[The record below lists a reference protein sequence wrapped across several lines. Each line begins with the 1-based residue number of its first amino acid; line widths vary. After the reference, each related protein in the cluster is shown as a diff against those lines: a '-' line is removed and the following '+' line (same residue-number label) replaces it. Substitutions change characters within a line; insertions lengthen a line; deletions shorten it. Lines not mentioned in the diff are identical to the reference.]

1 MATYRKRQALI
12 RYLDIPE
19 IRQST
24 LSHLDPPALGRRY
37 NEAAGEEN
45 EAIDDW
51 VLVSFEKQKTLEAQK
66 RKAKRM
72 AKQKAYRHRLK
83 NTASGA
89 KTMSLAHGSL
99 TRNCKRLAT
108 RQAILDIPEVRRS
121 TVSEMNFDQLNMNV
135 EGAAAAKAAVDI
147 TNKRDAEKA
156 KITGTRKCAAGLLS
170 THHKNVAREP
180 AIEPRGARAVDRA
193 AMFPASSITIHQPQ
207 IARSDCT
214 VLEASEIPIQP
225 PQRNPN
231 RVRVPDGDA
240 AVAQTPE
247 EPRPSPSR
255 SSKRKAPDSNSLEKA
270 TKHSKGYDMPRG
282 REDHKA
288 RRKSA
293 SPAMTQYSEMGWDL
307 CESRDRGHERG
318 DRDRDRDHDRVRVRD
333 RDRAKSRDGGDRDR
347 DRYRTDRER
356 DQDGRRGRDRSLSPR
371 KDAGQGSSARDAG
384 TVVQPVPQ
392 ATKPPAKPGTE
403 PAVQP
408 ITLPVAAS
416 QFPGQRDFSPTELDR
431 ASTMLTGWG
440 NDGLHWENG
449 MPDPNGDD
457 ALTPPSFSGYRENLQ
472 PPDSGDDDNI
482 T

>member
-1 MATYRKRQALI
+1 M
-12 RYLDIPE
+12 
-19 IRQST
+19 
-24 LSHLDPPALGRRY
+24 
-37 NEAAGEEN
+37 
-45 EAIDDW
+45 DDW
-51 VLVSFEKQKTLEAQK
+51 VPVSFEKQKILEARK
-66 RKAKRM
+66 RMAKTM
-72 AKQKAYRHRLK
+72 AKQKAYRNRLK

-89 KTMSLAHGSL
+89 RTMSLAHGLL
-99 TRNCKRLAT
+99 TRHRKRLAT
-108 RQAILDIPEVRRS
+108 RRAILDIPEVRRS
-121 TVSEMNFDQLNMNV
+121 TVSEMNLDQVNINV
-135 EGAAAAKAAVDI
+135 EAAAAAKAAVET
-147 TNKRDAEKA
+147 TNKRDAGA
-156 KITGTRKCAAGLLS
+156 KITSTRKCAPGLLS

-180 AIEPRGARAVDRA
+180 AIEPRSARAVDRA
-193 AMFPASSITIHQPQ
+193 TMFPANSFTIHQPR

-214 VLEASEIPIQP
+214 VREASDIPMQP

-270 TKHSKGYDMPRG
+270 TKHPRGSDMPRG

-293 SPAMTQYSEMGWDL
+293 SPAMTQYSGMGWDL

-333 RDRAKSRDGGDRDR
+333 RDRAKSRDGDKDR

-392 ATKPPAKPGTE
+392 ATKHPAKPGTE
-403 PAVQP
+403 PAAQP

-472 PPDSGDDDNI
+472 PPGSGDDDNI